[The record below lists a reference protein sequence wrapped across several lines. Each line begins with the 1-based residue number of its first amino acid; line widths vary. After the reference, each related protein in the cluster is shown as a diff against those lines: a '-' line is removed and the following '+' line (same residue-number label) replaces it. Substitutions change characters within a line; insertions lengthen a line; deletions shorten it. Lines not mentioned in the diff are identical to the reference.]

1 MENGLENK
9 LLKTYIN
16 SSPTAMLCVCK
27 EDIYTHFYHMTGY
40 NTLYKLLI
48 TRCK

>member
-16 SSPTAMLCVCK
+16 SSPNMLGFELTTDK
-27 EDIYTHFYHMTGY
+27 
-40 NTLYKLLI
+40 NTPI
-48 TRCK
+48 TSLEC

>member
-1 MENGLENK
+1 MKNGLENK
-9 LLKTYIN
+9 LVKNY
-16 SSPTAMLCVCK
+16 SPNAMLCVFK
-27 EDIYTHFYHMTGY
+27 ENICTHFYHMTGY

>member
-16 SSPTAMLCVCK
+16 SSPTVLVYQLTTYIQQRTRNKCWK
-27 EDIYTHFYHMTGY
+27 EGW
-40 NTLYKLLI
+40 
-48 TRCK
+48 